1 MSRNRYV
8 GDYRIV
14 ESIDERG
21 RVRSDYEYIG
31 APWVYAEKAPTV
43 KTARNR
49 VALGCLVAWL
59 AWIAALVPVSG
70 AMRAL
75 AIALPFAF
83 AAIPLALTAGTA
95 VSLFREKPP
104 FEHRHADRLENR
116 APAGTFFTALLGV
129 IALVGEAVIAL
140 RGVELLPGDAVFAG
154 CAAVMVA
161 CAILCHRQWKRLRC
175 KEAE

>member
-140 RGVELLPGDAVFAG
+140 HGTQMLPGDAVFAA

>member
-31 APWVYAEKAPTV
+31 APWVYAADGQTV
-43 KTARNR
+43 KAARRR
-49 VALGCLVAWL
+49 VAACCAVGWL
-59 AWIAALVPVSG
+59 AWVAALLPVST

-75 AIALPFAF
+75 VIALAFAF
-83 AAIPLALTAGTA
+83 AALPLALASGIA

-116 APAGTFFTALLGV
+116 APACTFFVALLGGV
-129 IALVGEAVIAL
+129 SLIGEAVNAL
-140 RGVELLPGDAVFAG
+140 RGAQLLPGDGVFAV
-154 CAAVMVA
+154 CAAVLVA
-161 CAILCHRQWKRLRC
+161 CAIFCHRQWKRLKC
-175 KEAE
+175 IKAE